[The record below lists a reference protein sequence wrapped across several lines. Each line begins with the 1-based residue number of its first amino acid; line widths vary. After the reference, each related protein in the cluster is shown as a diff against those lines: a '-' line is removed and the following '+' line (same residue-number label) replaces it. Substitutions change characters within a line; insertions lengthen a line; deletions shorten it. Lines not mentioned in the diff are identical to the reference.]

1 MPIDLATPIS
11 FTNRRPGRGTCRLR
25 VISRSNRSPHH
36 RAGCTQ
42 SRFKGVLRVPSP
54 LAPYPSAAPLH
65 RVVEGRPRNL
75 RSTDPARGRRSWQD
89 EVSASYTI
97 GRPVFMSGA
106 QGTNEPVWCSAI
118 ELPRHGTE
126 GGTRT
131 HILLVISE
139 VTVLFTTG
147 RLTNR
152 QNSLMTRRALA
163 RAGLLMIAVAS
174 KGQKRGGPPRR
185 LPGRASRSG

>member
-1 MPIDLATPIS
+1 MAHGPFEGVPVC
-11 FTNRRPGRGTCRLR
+11 RRS
-25 VISRSNRSPHH
+25 SRHILQPVVSI
-36 RAGCTQ
+36 G
-42 SRFKGVLRVPSP
+42 L
-54 LAPYPSAAPLH
+54 
-65 RVVEGRPRNL
+65 VEGRPRNL

-152 QNSLMTRRALA
+152 KISLMTRRALA
-163 RAGLLMIAVAS
+163 RAGLLMIAVVS